1 MIFQNF
7 TDIKAYLEIQRIEH
21 TKLER
26 SFKYVSYPLHVHF
39 GYEESAYNHITGN
52 ITIQS
57 QSKIDFLHEVTHKS
71 LIQEFGHSYPYTK
84 NAHETNHD
92 IIFLKAIQKILCKF
106 SIMLQ
111 EKCLDKCNVESNT
124 REELNSNIY
133 HIHSSLHKHVSVNT
147 CLLAIGEYGNRL
159 YETNYYFHNKYYP
172 LIFLTGLDI
181 IIAQMQIK
189 YRMPAL
195 NFNDTQSIEAVY
207 RAFNLLE
214 KLSDEEFKE
223 YMDAA
228 SARYVPVFESINES
242 PHLSSIHSMNS
253 TIPTEILLKE
263 FVKRIPNV
271 SLANKYFNGLWETHL
286 SKINYLKVK
295 NFAEKFSINVINYKC
310 HITGESYI
318 SKIIAA
324 NTNSADCKLSVQFI
338 GSLTDILHRDF
349 EMVKMEI
356 LPRAIGTMIKKATY
370 TEASIYD
377 ESYETNCE
385 LKVFSPVIDYYTSLN

>member
-7 TDIKAYLEIQRIEH
+7 IDIKAYFEIQRIEH

-71 LIQEFGHSYPYTK
+71 VIQEFGHSYPYKK
-84 NAHETNHD
+84 NAYETNHD
-92 IIFLKAIQKILCKF
+92 IIFLKSIQKILCKF

-111 EKCLDKCNVESNT
+111 EKCLNKCNVESNI

-133 HIHSSLHKHVSVNT
+133 HIHSSLHKNVSANT

-172 LIFLTGLDI
+172 LIFLTSLDL
-181 IIAQMQIK
+181 IIARMK
-189 YRMPAL
+189 DHMPAL
-195 NFNDTQSIEAVY
+195 NFNDTKSIEAVY
-207 RAFNLLE
+207 RTFNLLE
-214 KLSDEEFKE
+214 ELSDEEFKE

-228 SARYVPVFESINES
+228 SARYVPVFESINEL
-242 PHLSSIHSMNS
+242 PYLSSIYSMSS
-253 TIPTEILLKE
+253 TIPTGVLLKE
-263 FVKRIPNV
+263 VVKRIPNI
-271 SLANKYFNGLWETHL
+271 SLTNKYFNGLWETHL
-286 SKINYLKVK
+286 SKIKYLKVK
-295 NFAEKFSINVINYKC
+295 NFAEKFSMNVINNKC
-310 HITGESYI
+310 HITEESDI

-324 NTNSADCKLSVQFI
+324 NTNSADCKLSAQFI

-377 ESYETNCE
+377 ESYESNCE